1 MIFYKCKTIVK
12 QKGELGMLYFA
23 YGSNLNVERLKGRCP
38 SAQKIAEGVLRG
50 YKLGFQNNDSGR
62 IVANIIESQEDSVKG
77 ILYHIADAERR
88 ILDSCEGHP
97 IVYKRIKV
105 NIDIEGAGMIEC
117 ETYIMEQTYR
127 KEHFVPFDINKDR
140 YKGIFKKKATYI
152 PVYEEVER
160 EYGIPN
166 FNYLYHIL
174 KGYGEMTNA
183 EVGEIWDIFK
193 REEYKEFISK
203 IKENVSNINKDRII
217 FVYGSLKKGFYNH
230 NIYLEDVEYIGTG
243 VIDGY
248 DMYSL
253 GKFPAIVEGNGV
265 VYGELYKVT
274 EEELSAID
282 MLEGYNP
289 LTDTGLYIRRTVE
302 VQTIAGKVL
311 AEVYVWGRGADDLI
325 NKSSPVLD
333 GNWTVKK

>member
-1 MIFYKCKTIVK
+1 MF
-12 QKGELGMLYFA
+12 YFA

-38 SAQKIAEGVLRG
+38 STQKIAEGVLKG
-50 YKLGFQNNDSGR
+50 YKLGFQNNNSGR
-62 IVANIIESQEDSVKG
+62 IVANIIESPEDSVKG
-77 ILYHIADAERR
+77 ILYHIADAERK

-97 IVYKRIKV
+97 IVYKRTKV
-105 NIDIEGAGMIEC
+105 NIDIEGANTVEC

-174 KGYGEMTNA
+174 KGYKEMTNA
-183 EVGEIWDIFK
+183 EVEEVWDIFK
-193 REEYKEFISK
+193 SEEYKEFTSK
-203 IKENVSNINKDRII
+203 LKENVSNINKDRII

-230 NIYLEDVEYIGTG
+230 NAYLADAEYIGTG

-253 GKFPAIVEGNGV
+253 GKFPAIVEGNGMV
-265 VYGELYKVT
+265 CGELYKVT
-274 EEELSAID
+274 EEELSAVD

-311 AEVYVWGRGADDLI
+311 AEVYIWGRGAENLI
-325 NKSSPVLD
+325 NNSSPVPD